1 MIVVSGEA
9 LMDVFAAGDTATG
22 MALDARIGGS
32 PLNVAIGLARLA
44 QPVAFFG
51 ALSTGFLG
59 DRLAAALAAEGVD
72 PRCTVRVDAPTTLG
86 LVGLDARGVPSY
98 AFYGHGAADRQL
110 PLAALNLV
118 PSAEAYQF
126 GSYAMVV
133 EPVATAQRALV
144 ERECA
149 RSVIAYDPNI
159 RLNVEPDLQR
169 WRDTLQWMLPR
180 TTLLKVSDEDLGLL
194 YPGTAPAA
202 LAAQW
207 LAAGVAL
214 VVVTRGAEGAWAWT
228 ASRQVSVPP
237 VSVAVVDTVG
247 AGDTFQAA
255 LLTGLAERGLLSR
268 AALAGIGAAPL
279 TSVLQFAAQAAAIT
293 CSRRG
298 ADLPR
303 RSELPA
309 ADAVPA

>member
-22 MALDARIGGS
+22 VALDARFGGS

-98 AFYGHGAADRQL
+98 AFYGDGAADRQL
-110 PLAALNLV
+110 PAAALDRV
-118 PSAEAYQF
+118 PSVDAYQF

-133 EPVATAQRALV
+133 EPVAGVQRALV
-144 ERECA
+144 EREHR

-159 RLNVEPDLQR
+159 RLNVERDIQR

-180 TTLLKVSDEDLGLL
+180 ATLLKVSDEDLGLL
-194 YPGTAPAA
+194 HPGEEPAA

-214 VVVTRGAEGAWAWT
+214 VVVTRGSEGARAWT
-228 ASRQVSVPP
+228 AREQLDVPP
-237 VSVAVVDTVG
+237 VPVDVVDTVG

-255 LLTGLAERGLLSR
+255 LLTALAERGLLSR
-268 AALAGIGAAPL
+268 AALARIGADD
-279 TSVLQFAAQAAAIT
+279 LQAALRFAAQAAAIT

-309 ADAVPA
+309 A

>member
-9 LMDVFAAGDTATG
+9 LLDVFAAGDTPTG
-22 MALDARIGGS
+22 LHLDARIGGS
-32 PLNVAIGLARLA
+32 PLNVAIGLARLN

-51 ALSTGFLG
+51 ALSSGFLG
-59 DRLAAALAAEGVD
+59 DRLLAALHAEGIGTG
-72 PRCTVRVDAPTTLG
+72 CTLRVDAPATLG

-98 AFYGHGAADRQL
+98 AFYGSGAADRQL
-110 PLAALNLV
+110 PLSALAGVPAAH
-118 PSAEAYQF
+118 AYHF

-133 EPVATAQRALV
+133 EPVAGTQRALV
-144 ERECA
+144 EREHG
-149 RSVIAYDPNI
+149 RSVIAYDPNV

-169 WRDTLQWMLPR
+169 WRDTLAWMLPR
-180 TTLLKVSDEDLGLL
+180 THLLKVSDEDLALL
-194 YPGTAPAA
+194 FPGTDASA

-214 VVVTRGAEGAWAWT
+214 VVVTRGHQGAWAWT
-228 ASRQVSVPP
+228 SAGQVSSAP
-237 VSVAVVDTVG
+237 VVVEVVDTVG

-255 LLTGLAERGLLSR
+255 LLTALAERSLLHPE
-268 AALAGIGAAPL
+268 ALRNLGAPAL
-279 TSVLQFAAQAAAIT
+279 QAVLQFATRAAAIT

-303 RSELPA
+303 RAELA
-309 ADAVPA
+309 G